1 MKIILVIQSL
11 IIIVGAIY
19 IFTLNSNE
27 SAMDTSEVTEML
39 PPPPPPPPP
48 ADLVDAAIEATAQ
61 PTTMPPNDA
70 QMEWPIP
77 DENLE
82 VR

>member
-11 IIIVGAIY
+11 IIIAGAIY

-27 SAMDTSEVTEML
+27 PATDTSEVTEML
-39 PPPPPPPPP
+39 PPPPPPPPEVP
-48 ADLVDAAIEATAQ
+48 IETENEVTV
-61 PTTMPPNDA
+61 PPPTMPPSDA

>member
-11 IIIVGAIY
+11 IIIAGAIY
-19 IFTLNSNE
+19 IFTLQQT
-27 SAMDTSEVTEML
+27 AAPTADTFVDEV
-39 PPPPPPPPP
+39 PPPPPPPLEEP
-48 ADLVDAAIEATAQ
+48 VDVTGEATV
-61 PTTMPPNDA
+61 PPIPMPPSDA